1 MILLTFRTFFSL
13 CGIPDIVDIHST
25 FIFLTHIF
33 LFNIVSIFSIV
44 VNSWN
49 QSKYEE
55 IYIVFFILKFTLSSF
70 ILFYG
75 LFFGLKISAEE
86 QKCDEEKF

>member
-1 MILLTFRTFFSL
+1 MILLRFRTFFSL

-44 VNSWN
+44 VNSSN

-55 IYIVFFILKFTLSSF
+55 IYIVFFRSKIYIVNIYTFLR
-70 ILFYG
+70 
-75 LFFGLKISAEE
+75 FFG
-86 QKCDEEKF
+86 